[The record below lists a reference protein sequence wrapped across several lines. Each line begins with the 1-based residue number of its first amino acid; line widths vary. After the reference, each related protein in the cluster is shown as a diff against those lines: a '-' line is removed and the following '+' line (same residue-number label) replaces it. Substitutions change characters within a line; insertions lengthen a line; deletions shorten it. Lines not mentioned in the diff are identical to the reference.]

1 MADSQIYQ
9 HGHCI
14 EQQDNL
20 SRLPSELVHI
30 VLKLLENADKVAL
43 ALTCKYYMGVIESV
57 RKIPAKRPTITKPM
71 RLAIL
76 IRLHAWMPPG
86 LKLCY
91 SCVKFIPSIE
101 NGPWHGDVDI
111 QKKKLANKKAVDYG
125 PRCNSCDKRG
135 RIESAKA
142 GANAQRLKKLIRE
155 M

>member
-20 SRLPSELVHI
+20 SCLPSELVHV

-71 RLAIL
+71 RLAVL

-91 SCVKFIPSIE
+91 SCVRFISSIE

-111 QKKKLANKKAVDYG
+111 RKKRLANKKAVDHG
-125 PRCNSCDKRG
+125 PRCNSCDKRD

>member
-9 HGHCI
+9 HGRCI

-20 SRLPSELVHI
+20 SRLPSELVHV

-43 ALTCKYYMGVIESV
+43 ALTCKYYMGVIERG
-57 RKIPAKRPTITKPM
+57 RKIPVKRPTITKPM
-71 RLAIL
+71 RLAVL
-76 IRLHAWMPPG
+76 IRLHAWMPLG

-111 QKKKLANKKAVDYG
+111 QKKKLANRKAVDYG